1 MTAEQEQPGRHERN
15 RSGYWR
21 AMTIQ
26 LPPAD
31 LTLCSA
37 CGETLVDMGLRPSPT
52 GGQDWV
58 FMCSG
63 CRRDVVHQ
71 HVPAV

>member
-1 MTAEQEQPGRHERN
+1 
-15 RSGYWR
+15 
-21 AMTIQ
+21 MTIQ